1 MFRIGVGLTLAFLVI
16 RGINIYGDPN
26 PWSTKIPGMTVLSFL
41 RCTKYP
47 PSLDFLLMTLGPALL
62 LMAWLDRLTLTKT
75 NPLLV
80 FGRVPMFYFLVHFF
94 VIHLLT
100 IPFALI
106 RYGHA
111 AFLLNPLP
119 SIGGQ
124 AKLYP
129 PDFGYSLTVVY
140 AVWIGVVAL
149 LYPLCLWYSRVKER
163 RDDWWLSYL

>member
-1 MFRIGVGLTLAFLVI
+1 
-16 RGINIYGDPN
+16 
-26 PWSTKIPGMTVLSFL
+26 
-41 RCTKYP
+41 
-47 PSLDFLLMTLGPALL
+47 MTLGPALL

-80 FGRVPMFYFLVHFF
+80 FGRVPLFYFLVHFF

-100 IPFALI
+100 IPFALV

-129 PDFGYSLTVVY
+129 PDFGYSLGVVY

-149 LYPLCLWYSRVKER
+149 LYPLCLWFARVKER
-163 RDDWWLSYL
+163 RNDWWLSYL